1 MSRLLCSQS
10 QVARERIVFDNRTE
24 KIIMKVVRCVVFAA
38 LAIAGTSV
46 RIGNDCRK
54 SSSSL
59 FMHCVR
65 A

>member
-10 QVARERIVFDNRTE
+10 QVACERIVCDNRTE
-24 KIIMKVVRCVVFAA
+24 KIIMKVVRCVVFIA

-46 RIGNDCRK
+46 RIGNGCGK
-54 SSSSL
+54 SSSL
-59 FMHCVR
+59 CMRCVP